1 MKKILIL
8 LLTFSMVISLLAV
21 LPSCSRGIPAPSS
34 DDKKLLDG
42 MMDSCDWEQI
52 QKGDPFSSTLLSI
65 EYHAEYAL
73 SELNDNEYFNKI
85 MEKDNAIDILL
96 WKLDKTQNSLFLS
109 KDEKNYILSMYYLF
123 KEESIRSKM
132 TEDQIDVFNEIVE
145 DYFNFVEE

>member
-21 LPSCSRGIPAPSS
+21 LPSCSHGIPAPSS

-52 QKGDPFSSTLLSI
+52 QKGETFSSTLYSI

-96 WKLDKTQNSLFLS
+96 WKLDKTQSSLFLS

-145 DYFNFVEE
+145 DYFNFVEA

>member
-1 MKKILIL
+1 MKKFLLL

-52 QKGDPFSSTLLSI
+52 QKGSLYSSTLLSI

-145 DYFNFVEE
+145 DYFNFVEA